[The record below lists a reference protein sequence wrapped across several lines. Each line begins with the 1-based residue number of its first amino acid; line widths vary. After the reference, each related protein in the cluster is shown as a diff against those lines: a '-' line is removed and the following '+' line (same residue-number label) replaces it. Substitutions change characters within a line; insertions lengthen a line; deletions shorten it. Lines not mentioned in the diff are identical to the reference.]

1 MLSLFYG
8 QCGNQIGMFQTA
20 NDAVDVPVAAQQ
32 QVFQAPWTGIWKM
45 GDGPVGIR
53 PRLGFFQNRF
63 DNSRFHHK
71 LVCPPRCALDRA
83 V

>member
-32 QVFQAPWTGIWKM
+32 QLFQAPLTGM
-45 GDGPVGIR
+45 EDGRWAGRHSAEV
-53 PRLGFFQNRF
+53 GFF
-63 DNSRFHHK
+63 SE
-71 LVCPPRCALDRA
+71 
-83 V
+83 